1 LLIYPLHD
9 QACFLGELKK
19 IKPLPMNRKT
29 FIRFTPGIA
38 WFIIVMVLLFA
49 PGNQFPSTNWFGD
62 IQVDKLVHAGV
73 FGLMGLLFM
82 VPIGISSIE
91 KRKKIL
97 YFIRIAV
104 AISLWGLASEF
115 IQKYWAI
122 GRNFDLI
129 DWLADSVGTAAAFV
143 FCKKKYTQSP

>member
-1 LLIYPLHD
+1 
-9 QACFLGELKK
+9 
-19 IKPLPMNRKT
+19 MNRKT

-49 PGNQFPSTNWFGD
+49 PGNEFPSTKWFGD
-62 IQVDKLVHAGV
+62 IQLDKVVHAGV

-82 VPIGISSIE
+82 LPIGIADIE
-91 KRKKIL
+91 KSKKL
-97 YFIRIAV
+97 TYFIRIAI
-104 AISLWGLASEF
+104 AISIWGLASEF

-129 DWLADSVGTAAAFV
+129 DWLADSIGAVIAFLY
-143 FCKKKYTQSP
+143 CKKKYIKPS